1 MPNGRR
7 RRGQNEGGIHLR
19 VDGRW
24 EARLNLGWHDGKRV
38 RKSFFATTREG
49 AAKLLAD
56 AKSQHDRGI
65 PIPHS
70 GTTVARYLADWLI
83 AVKGTIRPR
92 TFESYELHVRHHI
105 IPELGNIR
113 LSALRPEH
121 VRGLLKRKL
130 DAGLS
135 PQTVVHMRTVLNTAF
150 RQAIDDR
157 LLSWNPVSSVKR
169 PKVRRRAYSSFNAD
183 QARAFLLAAES
194 SKLGAA
200 FAIGLS
206 LGLRRGEVLGL
217 RWQDIDLDGLT
228 LRVEQTVQRIRAKIA
243 GTAGFVASEPK
254 TDRSRRTLALPAML
268 VPLLKRHR
276 ARQAQERL
284 AAGGEW
290 NDALG
295 GLLFTTPLG
304 RPIEPKDVQA
314 EFKATLAAA
323 KLPDMRL
330 HDLRHAAATFLIA
343 QGLPLRLVM
352 EVLGHSTIALTANTY
367 GHIERGMMADAA
379 SRMNTLL
386 NPEKVSK

>member
-1 MPNGRR
+1 MAKK
-7 RRGQNEGGIHLR
+7 RGQNEGGIHHR

-24 EARLNLGWHDGKRV
+24 EARLNLGWCDGKRV
-38 RKSFFATTREG
+38 RKSFFAKTREEAG
-49 AAKLLAD
+49 SLLAD
-56 AKSQHDRGI
+56 AKTQHDHGI

-70 GTTVARYLADWLI
+70 GITLAKFLFDWLET
-83 AVKGTIRPR
+83 VKPTIRPR
-92 TFESYELHVRHHI
+92 TYESYELHVRHHVT
-105 IPELGNIR
+105 PEIGNIR

-121 VRGLLKRKL
+121 IRGLLKRKL

-135 PQTVVHMRTVLNTAF
+135 PQTVIHMRTVLNTAL
-150 RQAIDDR
+150 RQAIGDR

-169 PKVRRRAYSSFNAD
+169 PKVRRRVYSEFTPN
-183 QARAFLLAAES
+183 QARAFLVAAENS
-194 SKLGAA
+194 RLGAA

-217 RWQDIDLDGLT
+217 RWCDVDLDALT
-228 LRVEQTVQRIRAKIA
+228 LRVEQTIQRVRAKVA
-243 GTAGFVASEPK
+243 GTAGFQVSEPK
-254 TDRSRRTLALPAML
+254 TERSRRTLVLPVML
-268 VPLLKRHR
+268 VPLLRRHR

-284 AAGGEW
+284 TAGAGW

-304 RPIEPKDVQA
+304 HPIEPKDVQA
-314 EFKATLAAA
+314 EFKATLTAAE
-323 KLPDMRL
+323 LPDMRL

-379 SRMNTLL
+379 ARMDALL
-386 NPEKVSK
+386 ASENVSK